1 MKVSKLLLAGTL
13 SLGVLLTETTYL
25 NNNTV
30 LAISDEEYIKELE
43 KAKQELNSNKNEILE
58 LYKIDINEVIK
69 DPSILGKGAGGFV
82 NTGRYFFDLSSKYDK
97 QLIKLTGKSEEEL
110 QNDKVFNNYRGKLN
124 KVIYDFSD
132 SIKKEVENNLKVKFN
147 EEKGQYEKISISNKT
162 DDSKKNIYKENSII
176 ENSKYEDKSL
186 KQNSKKSI
194 SNVKKQSEN
203 SNNIKKILPKTN
215 AIR

>member
-13 SLGVLLTETTYL
+13 SLGVLLTETTYF

-30 LAISDEEYIKELE
+30 LAINDEEYIKELE

-194 SNVKKQSEN
+194 SNVKKQS
-203 SNNIKKILPKTN
+203 
-215 AIR
+215 

>member
-203 SNNIKKILPKTN
+203 SNNIKKILPKTS